1 MCQVNIDLTYQVPL
15 KERQMSYMK
24 ASINLESQ
32 RKAQF
37 CAEEKKKMNK
47 QQFTWPTPQDTPQA
61 MIDKLNTAE
70 VLVRDVKNQVMIKQ
84 KVNNQ

>member
-1 MCQVNIDLTYQVPL
+1 
-15 KERQMSYMK
+15 MSYMK
-24 ASINLESQ
+24 AGINLESQ

-47 QQFTWPTPQDTPQA
+47 KQFTWPTPQDTPQA